1 MKYYAVAKDGVTDM
15 RLGDPKIALAVVA
28 LRPGQRWRA
37 KKAPDDGWWI
47 SRSSGLSVKV
57 SDFVMRRLFD
67 VHEVEEAEKCT
78 R

>member
-28 LRPGQRWRA
+28 LRPGQKWRA
-37 KKAPDDGWWI
+37 KKAPDGWWI
-47 SRSSGLSVKV
+47 SRSGGLTVKV
-57 SDFVMRRLFD
+57 SDFVMRQLFD
-67 VHEVEEAEKCT
+67 VHEVEEAEKCS